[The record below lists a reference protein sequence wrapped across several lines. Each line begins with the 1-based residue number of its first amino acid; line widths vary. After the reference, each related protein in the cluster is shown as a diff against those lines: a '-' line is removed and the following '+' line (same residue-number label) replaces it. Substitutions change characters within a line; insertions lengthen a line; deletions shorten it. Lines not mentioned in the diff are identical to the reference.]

1 MKERTFNSL
10 MPLYNEIWS
19 ANVLNMN
26 VNPNKGPDLIDE
38 NKAVEVKFKI
48 LYSNGKYTHKC
59 WRVLGHQLEYNK
71 KFPEIYWGLGF
82 YRVNKEIKN
91 IKTDKLEEITEY
103 RELYLVNWDW
113 MKQFPV
119 YHHNG
124 KTKFSDW
131 DYYMLFP
138 KFNLLPLV
146 ISEEIVEKG
155 KILFTEGVNPERF
168 NTNNK
173 IAQQNPYK
181 DLPF

>member
-10 MPLYNEIWS
+10 MPLHNEIWS

-26 VNPNKGPDLIDE
+26 LNPNKGPDLVDE

-82 YRVNKEIKN
+82 YKLNKEIKN
-91 IKTDKLEEITEY
+91 IKTDKLEEITEC

-113 MKQFPV
+113 MKQFPL
-119 YHHNG
+119 YHHKG
-124 KTKFSDW
+124 ETRFSEW

-138 KFNLLPLV
+138 KFNLIPPV
-146 ISEEIVEKG
+146 ISEEIVKGG
-155 KILFTEGVNPERF
+155 KIFFTEGVNPERF
-168 NTNNK
+168 SINK
-173 IAQQNPYK
+173 KELYQNPYK
-181 DLPF
+181 DIHF